1 MLQLDQ
7 LTSRGD
13 RDGLA
18 LPKKLKS
25 IAGRAAPVPAIYRG
39 RLMAIPD
46 LKDLGFLGGALSALV
61 AAVSYWAKTRHERK
75 RATRTILYHL
85 LELHHVVHR
94 VTGAST
100 ILEGELIQQVR
111 AELASRG
118 LTLDESQA
126 RSALQEA
133 APVLRA
139 FGRNELAQAATSVG
153 LAFSNALADLARED
167 PVLAFRLR
175 GRERLLLLPDAIE
188 AASQNQVRDV
198 STQGDAQ
205 MLHDVLLRM
214 SLDDLRA
221 AIRATAWRCD
231 VVTHVRTLLL
241 IRKAECEEESE
252 ELKALAARVV
262 HEFIARCTIS
272 AQVPSR

>member
-1 MLQLDQ
+1 M
-7 LTSRGD
+7 
-13 RDGLA
+13 
-18 LPKKLKS
+18 P
-25 IAGRAAPVPAIYRG
+25 
-39 RLMAIPD
+39 IPD

-61 AAVSYWAKTRHERK
+61 AAMSYWAKTRHERK

-94 VTGAST
+94 VTAAST

-118 LTLDESQA
+118 LAFDESQERA
-126 RSALQEA
+126 ALQEA

-153 LAFSNALADLARED
+153 LGFSNALADLARED

-175 GRERLLLLPDAIE
+175 GRERLLVLPDAIE
-188 AASQNQVRDV
+188 AAARKHAQDV
-198 STQGDAQ
+198 STQRESQA
-205 MLHDVLLRM
+205 LHDVLLRM

-221 AIRATAWRCD
+221 AIRVTAWRCD

-241 IRKAECEEESE
+241 VRKAEREEESE
-252 ELKALAARVV
+252 ELKELAARVV
-262 HEFIARCTIS
+262 HEFIARCTIG